1 MPPKK
6 SIPSSCG
13 RGCAPDWD
21 YRCCCE
27 PGCPT
32 KNTMK
37 QFNDCPMA
45 VLVSA
50 FAIENVA
57 YEGMPD
63 VLRKYETLTR
73 AKFTKVIKPI
83 IRGWFSHRPERV
95 NEVIQHLLDDP
106 ERHYFDDP
114 TSDSESDT
122 EAEIKN
128 MDINAPADDDT
139 ESPNNEVVT
148 SVQMAK
154 RG

>member
-1 MPPKK
+1 
-6 SIPSSCG
+6 
-13 RGCAPDWD
+13 
-21 YRCCCE
+21 
-27 PGCPT
+27 
-32 KNTMK
+32 
-37 QFNDCPMA
+37 MA

-63 VLRKYETLTR
+63 VLRNYGTLTR
-73 AKFTKVIKPI
+73 VEFTKVIKPI
-83 IRGWFSHRPERV
+83 LHGWFSHRPERI

-128 MDINAPADDDT
+128 MDINAPADDNI
-139 ESPNNEVVT
+139 ESPDKEVVT
-148 SVQMAK
+148 SVSMAK